1 MVATFIIF
9 QKAFSDL
16 FIFHHF
22 PLEVE
27 KWLADS
33 YSENSAIERKITL
46 SGILSQVV
54 LEHLPRTYL
63 PSCVKSLRA

>member
-16 FIFHHF
+16 FIFQHF
-22 PLEVE
+22 PLDVE

-33 YSENSAIERKITL
+33 YSENSAIERKITE
-46 SGILSQVV
+46 VF
-54 LEHLPRTYL
+54 
-63 PSCVKSLRA
+63 SLKFSLVTQIGN